1 MTLDRLAEAAA
12 FIALA
17 TGRPEHDVG
26 LILGSGLGD
35 YAVSLPDSVSLP
47 YETVP
52 GFAAPSVEGHAGTLV
67 SAQIGQGAVLA
78 LSGRT
83 HLYEGRP
90 MHEIVFGVR
99 AAISAGCGIVVLTNA
114 AGGLGKG
121 LGPGD
126 LVLITDHLNLTGR
139 NPLIGENDPR
149 LGPRF
154 PDLSEVYS
162 MRLRDLARQ
171 AAADARVALAEGVYA
186 WMTGPS
192 YETPAEIRMVA
203 TLGGDLVGMS
213 TVPEAIAARHMGAEV
228 LGISLVTNLAA
239 GLSSQPL
246 THEEVTRTAE
256 EARDR
261 FTRLL
266 DALLPRLTGS
276 R

>member
-1 MTLDRLAEAAA
+1 
-12 FIALA
+12 
-17 TGRPEHDVG
+17 
-26 LILGSGLGD
+26 
-35 YAVSLPDSVSLP
+35 
-47 YETVP
+47 
-52 GFAAPSVEGHAGTLV
+52 
-67 SAQIGQGAVLA
+67 
-78 LSGRT
+78 
-83 HLYEGRP
+83 